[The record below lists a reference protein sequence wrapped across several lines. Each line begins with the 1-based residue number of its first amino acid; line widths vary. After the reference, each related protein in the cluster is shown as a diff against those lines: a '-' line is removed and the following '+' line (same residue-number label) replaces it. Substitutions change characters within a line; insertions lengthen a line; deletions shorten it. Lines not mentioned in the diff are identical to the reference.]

1 METDEDPFSRI
12 RRRKKD
18 NRGDAFS
25 ARRERSSNLSRLS
38 CAVGSLLVMSCR
50 RPMADCVCVCVCV
63 NGDWQANFYLLPAA
77 VLDGGMPIAA
87 AARLV

>member
-18 NRGDAFS
+18 SRGDAFS

-38 CAVGSLLVMSCR
+38 FVVGNLCVMSFR
-50 RPMADCVCVCVCV
+50 RPMIATC
-63 NGDWQANFYLLPAA
+63 
-77 VLDGGMPIAA
+77 DGGFGASGYCQRQFF
-87 AARLV
+87 AR